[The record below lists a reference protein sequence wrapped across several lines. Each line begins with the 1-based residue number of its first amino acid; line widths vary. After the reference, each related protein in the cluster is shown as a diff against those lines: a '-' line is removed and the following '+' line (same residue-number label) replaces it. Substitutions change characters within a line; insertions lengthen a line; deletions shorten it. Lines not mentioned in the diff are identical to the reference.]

1 MPNLKFIVGVAALGL
16 AYGCQ
21 ADDSAPEAAFEGA
34 PPPTIQPPPQGNQ
47 IDESFAPR
55 PQSPGM
61 AAPAPGS
68 FPTDEEP
75 LVDGEGNV
83 IDEPVP
89 ELEDEQEVL
98 VSFELPAAG
107 ERYVYA
113 ANPHNNS
120 VAVIDSE
127 TLSVQAVEA
136 GDAPTYLQSLGGRDE
151 AIVVNVN
158 SRDATLIRT
167 QDGVSRT
174 STVDVVAG
182 ANAVAVAEDGRHAV
196 VYFDA
201 ERRTVG
207 PPGSFQDLTVILMRE
222 DGDRAVNMTVGFR
235 PSGIAFS
242 ADGGRA
248 LVTTDDGVS
257 ILEFEAIEERGAHVA
272 PTIALAGLGEEPPQD
287 VSITPDG
294 RYAIARPVNSGQ
306 LRLVDLEDADSGY
319 RSLDLTQVFVR
330 AARRALEQA
339 QGARLAADAG
349 TVDAGVSAPEV
360 EDAGVSAPEVED
372 TGVDQTPL
380 AHTDI
385 TDLELSPRGGYALA
399 VVRARRTV
407 LKVPIPEAFE
417 DFDAVTAH
425 SVGSE
430 IVGSARIAPDGRRA
444 LLYTTAQADNER
456 VTVFDVEQ
464 GEMRVVR
471 LPKSVRSVTLAPDSA
486 VALIVHQKLPGDPNE
501 RGLDPDTALDRSYAY
516 SLLSLDDGFSKLEP
530 TLAFPTA
537 TAIVPS
543 GDYLFLSFNEPGL
556 GLREVQR
563 VDLESFLVD
572 PIQLGSPPISLGVV
586 PGSSQVF
593 VGQEHPD
600 GRITFIDWRSAETQS
615 VTGFELNGRIRE

>member
-1 MPNLKFIVGVAALGL
+1 MRNSKFIFGVLALL
-16 AYGCQ
+16 AAYGCQ
-21 ADDSAPEAAFEGA
+21 ADMSAPNGTNLETPRPEPQLGV
-34 PPPTIQPPPQGNQ
+34 PPPGNQ
-47 IDESFAPR
+47 VGGDFDE
-55 PQSPGM
+55 GLGE
-61 AAPAPGS
+61 APATPQAPGP
-68 FPTDEEP
+68 FPSDQGP

-113 ANPHNNS
+113 ANPHNDS

-136 GDAPTYLQSLGGRDE
+136 GDAPTYIQSLGGRDE
-151 AIVVNVN
+151 AIVLNVN
-158 SRDATLIRT
+158 SRDATIVRT

-182 ANAVAVAEDGRHAV
+182 ANAIAVAPDGRHAV

-201 ERRTVG
+201 ERRTGG
-207 PPGSFQDLTVILMRE
+207 PPGTFQDLSVVLMRE

-235 PSGIAFS
+235 PSGVAFS
-242 ADGGRA
+242 ADGQRA
-248 LVTTDDGVS
+248 LVITDDGVS
-257 ILEFEAIEERGAHVA
+257 ILDFEAIEERGAHVA
-272 PTIALAGLGEEPPQD
+272 PTVALAGLGEEPPED

-294 RYAIARPVNSGQ
+294 RYAIARPVDSGQ
-306 LRLVDLEDADSGY
+306 LRLVNLEEPDSDY
-319 RSLDLTQVFVR
+319 RTLDLTQVFVR
-330 AARRALEQA
+330 AARRALQQA
-339 QGARLAADAG
+339 QGAQVPADAGAADAG
-349 TVDAGVSAPEV
+349 ANGPEV
-360 EDAGVSAPEVED
+360 EDAGVDE
-372 TGVDQTPL
+372 TPL

-385 TDLELSPRGGYALA
+385 TDLDLSPRGDYALA

-417 DFDAVTAH
+417 DFDTVTAH

-430 IVGSARIAPDGRRA
+430 IVGSASIAPDGSRA

-456 VTVFDVEQ
+456 VTLFDVEQ

-471 LPKSVRSVTLAPDSA
+471 LPKSVRSVTLSPDSA

-501 RGLDPDTALDRSYAY
+501 RGIDPDTSLDRSYAY

-530 TLAFPTA
+530 TLAFPSA
-537 TAIVPS
+537 TAVVPS

-600 GRITFIDWRSAETQS
+600 GRITFIDWQSAETQS